1 MARSTASAGP
11 RAQPTGDGR
20 DRDARTR
27 RQEVLAVAARL
38 FAERGYHGTSMRD
51 IAEALSMRAPSLY
64 KHVKNKDALLDEI
77 VTIYLDALLPRLETT
92 ATGPGVGAER
102 LAAMLATTIEVGR
115 AHLDEFLTLSN
126 DWNQIR
132 RSPAL
137 VDVRVRTRRAI
148 PLWLQ
153 VLRDGMRD
161 GSLRS
166 DLDTT
171 RALRVLIGA
180 ASSMIDTRFDDL
192 DDLDDIDVLDDSD
205 GEATSGRA
213 AVAIDT
219 LLHGL
224 RA

>member
-1 MARSTASAGP
+1 MARSTASAGA
-11 RAQPTGDGR
+11 RAQPRRPER
-20 DRDARTR
+20 DREARTR

-64 KHVKNKDALLDEI
+64 KHVRNKDALLDEI

-92 ATGPGVGAER
+92 ATGPGLGAER
-102 LAAMLATTIEVGR
+102 LAEMVATTIEVGR

-137 VDVRVRTRRAI
+137 AELRGRTRRAI

-161 GSLRS
+161 GSLRG

-180 ASSMIDTRFDDL
+180 ASSMVDTRFDDL
-192 DDLDDIDVLDDSD
+192 DEADHFD
-205 GEATSGRA
+205 GDATPGRA